1 MDPLILARWQFGVTT
16 AYHYIFVPLTIG
28 LGLIVAIMQSFHY
41 RTGND
46 MYDRM
51 ARFWGKLFVINFALG
66 VVTGIVQEF
75 QFGMNWSEYSR
86 FVGDIFGIPLAIEA
100 LMAFFL
106 ESTFLGVW
114 LFGRDRLPKAVHLL
128 SIWLV
133 ALGSLVSAIWIL
145 MANSWMQQPVGYAIV
160 DGRARLSDPVAVFLN
175 ERLLVEAPHTILA
188 ALTTGGLFVLG
199 ISAWHLLRRHEREM
213 YLRSSQIAL
222 VVVAVAGLLTATSG
236 HAQAQHTARTQPMKL
251 AAMEALW
258 NSEQPASFSLFA
270 TIDQKDGT
278 SAREIKL
285 PYLLSVLAYN
295 NTTSEVKGIHALEAE
310 DVAKY
315 GPGDYVPPV
324 AVVYWTFRGMVGLG
338 VLFILLSLTGLVL
351 WWRGHLERRWFL
363 RLAIVSLFLPY
374 LANVAGWIT
383 TEMGRQPWVVQGLLR
398 TASAVS
404 PNVGATEVAVTFIG
418 FTLLYGIL
426 AVLDFYLLYRFA
438 RPVAAARQGQHDSGL
453 GDVFAY

>member
-1 MDPLILARWQFGVTT
+1 MDPLLLARWQFGVTT

-28 LGLIVAIMQSFHY
+28 LALIVAIMQSIHF
-41 RTGND
+41 RTKND

-106 ESTFLGVW
+106 ESTFLGIW
-114 LFGRDRLPKAVHLL
+114 LFGRDRLPRAVHLL
-128 SIWLV
+128 SIWMV
-133 ALGSLVSAIWIL
+133 ALGSAVSAIWIL
-145 MANSWMQQPVGYAIV
+145 MANSWMQQPVGYTLV

-188 ALTTGGLFVLG
+188 ALTTAGLFVLG
-199 ISAWHLLRRHEREM
+199 ISAWHLLRHHQREM
-213 YLRSSQIAL
+213 FLRSAQIAI
-222 VVVAVAGLLTATSG
+222 VIVAVTSLLTATTG
-236 HAQAQHTARTQPMKL
+236 HSQAQHTARTQPMKL

-258 NSEQPASFSLFA
+258 DSEQPASFSLFA
-270 TIDQKDGT
+270 SIDQADGKST
-278 SAREIKL
+278 REIKL

-295 NTTSEVKGIHALEAE
+295 NTTSEVEGIHQLEAA

-324 AVVYWTFRGMVGLG
+324 AVVYWSFRAMVGLG
-338 VLFILLSLTGLVL
+338 MLFILLALVGLLL
-351 WWRGHLERRWFL
+351 WWRGRLERRWFL
-363 RLAIVSLFLPY
+363 RAAMVALFLPY
-374 LANVAGWIT
+374 LANFAGWIT

-398 TASAVS
+398 TSSAVS
-404 PNVGATEVAVTFIG
+404 PNVGATEVAITLAG
-418 FTLLYGIL
+418 FTLIYGVL

-438 RPVAAARQGQHDSGL
+438 RPVTAPSQGDQDTGL